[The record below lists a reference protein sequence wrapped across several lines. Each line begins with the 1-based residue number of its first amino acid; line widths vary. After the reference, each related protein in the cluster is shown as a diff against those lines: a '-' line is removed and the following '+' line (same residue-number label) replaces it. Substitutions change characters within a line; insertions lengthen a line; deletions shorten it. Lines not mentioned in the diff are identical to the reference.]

1 LEVVVI
7 GGGIINRAQNL
18 GVVLQYDGE
27 VVEGAAVP
35 IVDPYFANVSLL
47 LHMDGSNGSTTF
59 TDSSSNA
66 FAITANG
73 NAQIST
79 AQSKFGGG
87 AGLFDGNGDY
97 LSFSALNIGALQDVT
112 LECWIYLNSVSDVGI
127 FGTSFSGNWQLL
139 SVISG
144 KLSAYWNGL
153 EPAELT
159 GSITTQTWYH
169 VAITRESGT
178 LRIFVNG
185 VLRDSKSG
193 STNNTTVTEIGR
205 NAYRGPLDGYIDD
218 ARITI
223 GVARYTAN
231 FTPPTAPFPDAPP
244 SDYWNSWVAQNYGW
258 ESLLFIDWWGS

>member
-1 LEVVVI
+1 MPVSLT
-7 GGGIINRAQNL
+7 
-18 GVVLQYDGE
+18 
-27 VVEGAAVP
+27 P
-35 IVDPYFANVSLL
+35 TDPNFANVSLL
-47 LHMDGSNGSTTF
+47 LHMDGSNGGTTF
-59 TDSSSNA
+59 TDSSSNTLTV
-66 FAITANG
+66 TANG

-153 EPAELT
+153 EPEELT

-169 VAITRESGT
+169 VAITRASGT

-205 NAYRGPLDGYIDD
+205 NTYRGPLDGYIDD

-231 FTPPTAPFPDAPP
+231 FTPPTAPFPDA
-244 SDYWNSWVAQNYGW
+244 
-258 ESLLFIDWWGS
+258 